1 MRRKLLLLFVALIVP
16 AVTLHAASAAS
27 TAATARVLVH
37 FDESTSAADQKALI
51 ESVDGLRTSTIPHLG
66 TAVVSVPLAQKK
78 TALATIE
85 RLPGVDYAETDG
97 LVHAD
102 AVTVNDPYLDST
114 SWELANP
121 GFPDAWS
128 LTTGSPNTVVAVLDS
143 GVQPNHPDLGTL
155 AAGYDFVNSDSDPS
169 DDNGHGTAVAGIIAG
184 LGNNGLGIVGT
195 CWQCKIMPVKVLDSK
210 GTGTDSAI
218 ASGIIW
224 AVDNGAG
231 VINLSLGGSSS
242 SQTVADAVSYA
253 QNHGVVVVASA
264 GNDSEWQVPMY
275 PAAYPGV
282 ISVGAVDDLG
292 EYYLWSNWGSWVMVD
307 APGCTNTTHL
317 SDPVRPDSLYYN
329 LGDPGDSYYEIPSEF
344 CGTSAAAPFV
354 AGLAGLARSYN
365 PSASALSVVN
375 AIEQTANPRP
385 PVYGEGNSV
394 YGYINALAALQAI
407 ALAPAGP
414 QASFTPSAKSGV
426 VPLSVAFANTSTNAT
441 SYAWTFGD
449 GAVSTETSP
458 FHTYTVTGT
467 YTVTLKATRSA
478 GESTMASTTITV
490 QPIPPAVAANPVA
503 SFTANRVSSLTPLT
517 VKFTNNSSH
526 ATSYT
531 WSFGDRSPSSIDDSP
546 THAFTSSG
554 TYAVTLT
561 AMGSGGVTTS
571 ATEYI
576 TVHEK
581 KSALVLRKTKPDLKL
596 SLARTASRH
605 EGSWHVDSLVVT
617 ISNRGR
623 VADKSVKLRIALPV
637 VSSVR
642 SVSAGTGRC
651 KKKGRL
657 ITCSLGT
664 IAAKKTVR
672 TRLVVKLQSGART
685 RASASGGR
693 AEASL
698 SNNSASIKSS

>member
-1 MRRKLLLLFVALIVP
+1 
-16 AVTLHAASAAS
+16 VTLYAASAAS
-27 TAATARVLVH
+27 AATTARVLVR
-37 FDESTSAADQKALI
+37 FDGSTSAADQKALI
-51 ESVDGLRTSTIPHLG
+51 ESVGGLRTSTIPHLG

-114 SWELANP
+114 SWEIANP

-128 LTTGSPNTVVAVLDS
+128 LTTGSSSTIVAVVDT

-155 AAGYDFVNSDSDPS
+155 VAGYDFVNSDSDPS
-169 DDNGHGTAVAGIIAG
+169 DDEGHGTAVAGIIAG
-184 LGNNGLGIVGT
+184 QGNNGLGIVGT
-195 CWQCKIMPVKVLDSK
+195 CWQCKIMPVKVLDSR
-210 GTGTDSAI
+210 GMGTDSAI

-224 AVDNGAG
+224 AVDHGAN
-231 VINLSLGGSSS
+231 VINLSLGGPGN
-242 SQTVADAVSYA
+242 SQTLADAVSYA

-264 GNDSEWQVPMY
+264 GNDGEWQVPEY
-275 PAAYPGV
+275 PAAYAGV
-282 ISVGAVDDLG
+282 ISVGAVDEADQ
-292 EYYLWSNWGSWVMVD
+292 YYAIGTVDEFGKAKWASNWGSWVQVD

-317 SDPVRPDSLYYN
+317 SDPVRPDSLYFN
-329 LGDPGDSYYEIPSEF
+329 LGDPSLSYYEIPSGF

-354 AGLAGLARSYN
+354 AGLAGLVRSYN

-394 YGYINALAALQAI
+394 YGFINALAALQAI

-414 QASFTPSAKSGV
+414 QASFTPSVKSGV
-426 VPLSVAFANTSTNAT
+426 MPLSVAFANTSTNAT

-490 QPIPPAVAANPVA
+490 QPAPPAVSAKPVA

-526 ATSYT
+526 ATSYI

-546 THAFTSSG
+546 THAFTTSG
-554 TYAVTLT
+554 TYTVTLT
-561 AMGSGGVTTS
+561 AMGLGGVTTS

-642 SVSAGTGRC
+642 SVSAGTGSC

-664 IAAKKTVR
+664 MAAKKTVR

-693 AEASL
+693 SEASL
-698 SNNSASIKSS
+698 SNNGSSIKSS